1 MRMKKI
7 LTIEG
12 NRHIPLASI
21 GAREQQRIEEDL
33 HDGICQDLSAVILMT
48 RVLEKNLSKRSPR
61 DARDADEIIQLITKA
76 LIMTKLLTKGL
87 LLVESN
93 MKRVRYA

>member
-1 MRMKKI
+1 
-7 LTIEG
+7 
-12 NRHIPLASI
+12 
-21 GAREQQRIEEDL
+21 
-33 HDGICQDLSAVILMT
+33 MT